1 MNKKTNISKHNHNG
15 ILIES
20 LTADG
25 IEIAERKGLGHPD
38 TICDLIT
45 EQISVELSK
54 YYLKEFGA
62 IMHHNVDKA
71 LLIGGQSQPDYMG
84 GKIILPIS
92 LIFAGRATYQVD
104 DKKIPVEEISVETA
118 KKWLK
123 KNIRNLDTYTGIEIT
138 SKIRMGSPE
147 LVELFNRFGKGEI
160 PLSNDTSFGVG
171 YFPTS
176 ILEDTIIQIETL
188 LNYPDT
194 KEKFPFVGED
204 IKVMGV
210 KNPDTTNFTIAIA
223 MVDKYITNLE
233 DYVSKINLIEE
244 YIRISL
250 NLKDVF
256 IDINTADDY
265 SRESIYLTVT
275 GTSAESGDDG
285 QVGRGNRINGLITPY
300 HPMSLEATSG
310 KNPVSHIGKIYNYFA
325 RDLSRLIV
333 ENNFSEKANV
343 FIVSQIGKPINEPQ
357 LLHIK
362 LKNIKSDPEKIKFL
376 VLEQLKELPQY
387 WKKIIFEQELSIT
400 PKIKI

>member
-1 MNKKTNISKHNHNG
+1 MNYTGNSRNRI
-15 ILIES
+15 IIES
-20 LTADG
+20 ITSSG

-54 YYLKEFGA
+54 YYLQEFGA

-71 LLIGGQSQPDYMG
+71 LLIGGQSQPAYKG

-92 LIFAGRATYQVD
+92 LIFAGRATYHVE
-104 DKKIPVEEISVETA
+104 DKKIPVEEIAIETA

-123 KNIRNLDTYTGIEIT
+123 KNIIHLDPETGIQIT
-138 SKIRMGSPE
+138 SKIRRGSQD

-160 PLSNDTSFGVG
+160 PLANDTSFGVG
-171 YFPTS
+171 YYPAS
-176 ILEDTIIQIETL
+176 ILEKTIIEIETF
-188 LNYPDT
+188 LNSPKT
-194 KEKFPFVGED
+194 KLKFPFVGED

-210 KNPDTTNFTIAIA
+210 KNQKTTNFTIAIA
-223 MVDKYITNLE
+223 MVDKYISSLE
-233 DYVSKINLIEE
+233 DYISKIKLLRGYVQNN
-244 YIRISL
+244 L
-250 NLKDVF
+250 NLKDAV

-265 SRESIYLTVT
+265 SRESIYLTVS
-275 GTSAESGDDG
+275 GTSAENGDDG

-333 ENNFSEKANV
+333 ENNFSEEAAV

-357 LLHIK
+357 LVHIK
-362 LKNIKSDPEKIKFL
+362 LAKSKSDPEKIRDL
-376 VLEQLKELPQY
+376 VMDEMKELPQY
-387 WKKIIFEQELSIT
+387 WKKIIF
-400 PKIKI
+400 